1 MKKRKGNKQ
10 RRNQKRTEKQ
20 NAHKKKKQTRRVP
33 HVRRNDGAPPELLA
47 KWLGFPGDLFNG
59 K

>member
-1 MKKRKGNKQ
+1 MKKRKGNNQ
-10 RRNQKRTEKQ
+10 RRNQRRTEKQ
-20 NAHKKKKQTRRVP
+20 NAHKKNKQTRWVP

-47 KWLGFPGDLFNG
+47 KWLGFPGNLFNG